1 MINSAVYDNIVGRV
15 LLVMT
20 HDKIIQ
26 HKADKKEN
34 CHITTFVLPSRYIAS
49 YQSFGGNSLHTIV
62 YLIYD
67 M

>member
-15 LLVMT
+15 LLVMS

-34 CHITTFVLPSRYIAS
+34 CHITNVSVALSLYCVLSI
-49 YQSFGGNSLHTIV
+49 FILK
-62 YLIYD
+62 
-67 M
+67 